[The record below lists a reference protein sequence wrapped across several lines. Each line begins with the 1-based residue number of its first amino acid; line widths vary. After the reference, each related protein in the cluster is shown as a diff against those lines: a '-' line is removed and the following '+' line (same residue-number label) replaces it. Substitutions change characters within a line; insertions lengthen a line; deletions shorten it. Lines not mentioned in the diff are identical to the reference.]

1 MLHLFPLLPI
11 VLGTFTAGSV
21 RYAYLAISRVKDSL
35 ERLECQCLARQSA
48 CIDRLQV
55 MRERAENR
63 PDKNLPSLCHE
74 KEPDL
79 TEADCKCAFLLGTSV
94 ERAKNYW
101 FQADESWLYPRKYI
115 HLHAMQ
121 SSECRQL
128 FEAA

>member
-11 VLGTFTAGSV
+11 VLGTCTAGSV

-48 CIDRLQV
+48 CIDRLLV
-55 MRERAENR
+55 MRARAVKR
-63 PDKNLPSLCHE
+63 PEKYLPALCQE

-79 TEADCKCAFLLGTSV
+79 SEDDCKSAFLIGSSV
-94 ERAKNYW
+94 ERAKSYW
-101 FQADESWLYPRKYI
+101 FQADESWLYPRKYV

-121 SSECRQL
+121 SAECGRL
-128 FEAA
+128 LEAA